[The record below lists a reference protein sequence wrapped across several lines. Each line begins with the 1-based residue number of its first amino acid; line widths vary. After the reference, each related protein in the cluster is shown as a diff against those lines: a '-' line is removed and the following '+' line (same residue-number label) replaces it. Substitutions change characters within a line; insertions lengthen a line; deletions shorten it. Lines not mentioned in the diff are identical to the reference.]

1 LQGAF
6 SKIKTFGFKAKGH
19 LWNFLKRKTL
29 YFAKLPKIAKK
40 SKKQAKIRY
49 TLYIREKINQ

>member
-19 LWNFLKRKTL
+19 LWNFFKGKSL

-40 SKKQAKIRY
+40 SKKQAKIN
-49 TLYIREKINQ
+49 KINHLA